1 MASGFGLVGTLYGV
15 YTGIGHLD
23 YRRVLQTRSQEENA
37 RCYQQFYCGSYPYGI
52 AVIAALG
59 AVWAIYAKGVSDER
73 NERQVETLQ
82 TEIEVRDRRI
92 AREPRLGHRMPSA
105 RKTPRSGSPHS
116 TTV

>member
-1 MASGFGLVGTLYGV
+1 MLPAILLRFL
-15 YTGIGHLD
+15 
-23 YRRVLQTRSQEENA
+23 
-37 RCYQQFYCGSYPYGI
+37 PYGI

-92 AREPRLGHRMPSA
+92 AREAEARAQDAQRAEDAQERLTALNNRVGGLTSYVASLEDNRMCLDSDDTDEL
-105 RKTPRSGSPHS
+105 RKLWE
-116 TTV
+116 